1 MRSLMRTLKSL
12 IMPLLVLA
20 AVIFGASTALSQGW
34 DAGGSIGA
42 EARIFSDDP
51 AFAGQ
56 EDGVQTSIILE
67 GDFRWRSA
75 DRRHQFVLVPW
86 ARIDAVDDARTHA
99 DLREGFYRFV
109 GDELT
114 VEAGLIKVFWGVTES
129 RHLVDIINQTDGVED
144 SDGEDKLGQPAIRLT
159 RQTGWGRLEAYL
171 LPGFRERTFPGIEGR
186 LRGPLIVDTDAPLYE
201 HADQERHVDFA
212 ARWSHYLGDWD
223 LGLAAFHGTS
233 REPFFV
239 PSTDGLRLRPVYT
252 IISQVSADVQLT
264 RGAWLWK
271 GEAIVREGQGDTFAA
286 FTGGLEY
293 TFYGVTA
300 SGADLGL
307 LVEYH
312 SDGRDNDPSVA
323 PPTAFDND
331 VFLGGRFAFNDMN
344 DTSLLGGA
352 IIDVENG
359 SSAVLI
365 EAERRLG
372 THIFVEIE
380 GRFTANIDPADALA
394 AVQDDNAVTLRIT
407 RHF

>member
-86 ARIDAVDDARTHA
+86 ARIDAVDDARSHA

-159 RQTGWGRLEAYL
+159 RQTGWGRLETYL

-186 LRGPLIVDTDAPLYE
+186 LRSPLVIDTDAPLYE
-201 HADQERHVDFA
+201 HADEERHVDLA
-212 ARWSHYLGDWD
+212 TRWSHYLGDWD

-239 PSTDGLRLRPVYT
+239 PSTDGLRLRPVYA

-380 GRFTANIDPADALA
+380 GRFTVNVDPADALA
-394 AVQDDNAVTLRIT
+394 VVRDDDAVTLRVT